1 VKGEMTKGIFEE
13 YTGQKA
19 EIPFPQ
25 MDVHLDKGIELP
37 FNLFSNVFPITSR
50 YEGFYW
56 SKSL

>member
-1 VKGEMTKGIFEE
+1 MTKGIFEE